1 MANTT
6 GWAVI
11 EVQTDFDGTVSALHY
26 TYAEKDEAEN
36 KYHSVLAYAALN
48 NTKRYHSATLL
59 TNLGEYIESKCFE
72 HDQQ

>member
-1 MANTT
+1 MANAT

-11 EVQTDFDGTVSALHY
+11 DIQTDFDGTISALRD
-26 TYAEKDEAEN
+26 TFTDRDEAEN

-48 NTKRYHSATLL
+48 TSKRYHSATLL

-72 HDQQ
+72 HEQ